1 MVVKKVLVAM
11 VVLALFAAGCGGSS
25 DSEELAQ
32 VRAELDAL
40 RQQSATT
47 AAPPTTTRAPQRVSG
62 PYGVTAD
69 DEYMVECMLT
79 GAEFMEFISALAFTA
94 GSSTS
99 HSELGLYFVLAQD
112 ELLGDRAAMTAT
124 MFLCEGAYPRLF
136 QSTIS
141 TIGDWIDACSQ
152 VSSYSATSTDERC
165 MRLTDSAS
173 AQLSSMTGR
182 INEVAEFIG

>member
-1 MVVKKVLVAM
+1 MALVLVAS
-11 VVLALFAAGCGGSS
+11 ACGGGS
-25 DSEELAQ
+25 DS
-32 VRAELDAL
+32 AELEAL
-40 RQQSATT
+40 REEVASLKATTTPAPTTT
-47 AAPPTTTRAPQRVSG
+47 AAQSVRG
-62 PYGVTAD
+62 PYGVATD

-79 GAEFMEFISALAFTA
+79 GAEFLEYISALAFTA